1 MATAT
6 GKYLGNLR
14 CEWKHE
20 ASGATIITDAP
31 VDNHGKG
38 EGFSPTDICAASL
51 GACAMTIMGIYA
63 QSRDIDLSGATFEV
77 EKVMS
82 KEPRRIGEIKVIFR
96 IPDRDFDDKT
106 KISLERAA
114 NTCPIHQSLHPDVK
128 QSLVFEWVK

>member
-20 ASGATIITDAP
+20 ASGATIISDAP
-31 VDNHGKG
+31 IDNHGKG

-63 QSRDIDLSGATFEV
+63 QNHDIDITGATFEV
-77 EKVMS
+77 EKAMS
-82 KEPRRIGEIKVIFR
+82 TEPRRIGEINIVFR
-96 IPDRDFDDKT
+96 IPDRNFSPKT
-106 KISLERAA
+106 KISLQRAA
-114 NTCPIHQSLHPDVK
+114 GTCPIHLSLHPDIK
-128 QSLVFEWVK
+128 QNMIFTWV